1 MLQVLKSI
9 NEFDHLVE
17 VAKTKN
23 IQITLIGY
31 LDEPY
36 EELQPGDL
44 ILYLGTPNTILGWSK
59 HILYKI
65 QLFLT
70 TELLPTR
77 LCKNQLFVLNEV
89 LIKSFVT
96 ISNYSSGLIKIKLVN
111 GLNDFGIA
119 GFEIYDLVLKATD
132 FYLNLI
138 SEEVDQC

>member
-44 ILYLGTPNTILGWSK
+44 ILYLGTPNTILGWPK

-70 TELLPTR
+70 AELLPTR
-77 LCKNQLFVLNEV
+77 LCKNQLFVLNKV